1 VPSEPTWLH
10 PEAIT
15 EARAA
20 REWYRL
26 RNEDAGN
33 AFMAELDA
41 AIEHID
47 SLSSWCIGK
56 RPPGSRSWRSRT
68 HDGALGI
75 GLDASNLTRRL
86 AAGHGEKAS

>member
-1 VPSEPTWLH
+1 
-10 PEAIT
+10 
-15 EARAA
+15 
-20 REWYRL
+20 
-26 RNEDAGN
+26 
-33 AFMAELDA
+33 MAELDA

-75 GLDASNLTRRL
+75 GLDASNL
-86 AAGHGEKAS
+86 